1 MKCASQLLVNR
12 NMFHRD
18 NPDCFI
24 DVNVLI
30 NKVPLKQ
37 ANRWLLKLAAVDW
50 GRGGPILHVQENIWS
65 TMIKQTKSVVN
76 KCNLTPQHIH

>member
-50 GRGGPILHVQENIWS
+50 GRGGTYTTCTRKYLVHNDK
-65 TMIKQTKSVVN
+65 TD
-76 KCNLTPQHIH
+76 